1 MGSYYIRDG
10 AARILSSCHLPDL
23 TIRCSVYPMRSRL
36 RLAHGGYLEQRQAHY
51 RRSCPLYP
59 WNHRYAKGLS
69 QSTFRAHLEPSIV
82 AAAGFALPTRLGA
95 NILPGESNEQL
106 GKLDLIMT
114 GPSLA
119 TNLLSTTLIAC
130 KAWCAL
136 LASNPQRLSLTMS
149 LV

>member
-1 MGSYYIRDG
+1 MVIWNRDKRII
-10 AARILSSCHLPDL
+10 AILSLFIL
-23 TIRCSVYPMRSRL
+23 GTI
-36 RLAHGGYLEQRQAHY
+36 GTQRTI
-51 RRSCPLYP
+51 SE
-59 WNHRYAKGLS
+59 
-69 QSTFRAHLEPSIV
+69 STFRAHLEPLIV